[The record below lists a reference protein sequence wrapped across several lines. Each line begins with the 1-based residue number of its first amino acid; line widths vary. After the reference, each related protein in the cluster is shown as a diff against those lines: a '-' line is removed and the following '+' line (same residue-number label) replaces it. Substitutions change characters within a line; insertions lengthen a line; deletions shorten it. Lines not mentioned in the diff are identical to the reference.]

1 MRIRASRQLREE
13 MFKRVLIAL
22 TLFGVAIYILSSP
35 DGVCFEIFF
44 KELCNSED
52 KSVVLTWI
60 LVADSVLLAYVMSPF
75 VKYGALKFL
84 IKSKNEH

>member
-84 IKSKNEH
+84 IKSK